1 MIQPMQ
7 LPDAI
12 LVATPVFAATLVLE
26 VLLVKG
32 ARVKGSYETRDT
44 ATSLAMGLGSL
55 VAALMFAWIGVDVL
69 IFAYR
74 FHVFEIGFSWWAF
87 GLAIILDDFVY
98 YWAHR
103 IDHRSRWFW
112 ASHVVH
118 HSSQH
123 YNLSTALRQ
132 TWTGNLSGLF
142 FLEAPL
148 ALLGFHPVMLA
159 FVAGLNLVYQFFMHT
174 EAIGRLPRWIELVFN
189 TPAHHRVHHA
199 RDVPYLDCNFAGVFS
214 LWDHLFGTSAVQ
226 LDELP
231 PHFGLVEN
239 IGTFN
244 PFRVATHE
252 FVAIAEDLG
261 RPGLTLRQRAA
272 YLFAPPG
279 WSHDG
284 SRLTANDLKR
294 AAAAAMPGADRS
306 GMPAATELCGRSPRT
321 AEGQGLQPP
330 GFPDPRSVKQAD
342 GRHSSRQLGASVSC

>member
-1 MIQPMQ
+1 MIQPMF

-12 LVATPVFAATLVLE
+12 LVATPVFVTTLVLE
-26 VLLVKG
+26 AVLTKCS
-32 ARVKGSYETRDT
+32 RIKGSYETRDT
-44 ATSLAMGLGSL
+44 ATSLAMGFGSL

-69 IFAYR
+69 VFAYR
-74 FHVFEIGFSWWAF
+74 FHVFEIGFTWWAF
-87 GLAIILDDFVY
+87 GLAVVLDDLVY

-142 FLEAPL
+142 FLEVPL

-244 PFRVATHE
+244 PLRVATHE
-252 FVAIAEDLG
+252 FVAIAADLG
-261 RPGLTLRQRAA
+261 RPGLTLRQRAG

-284 SRLTANDLKR
+284 SRSTANDLKR
-294 AAAAAMPGADRS
+294 AAAAAMPCADGSRV
-306 GMPAATELCGRSPRT
+306 PAAAALSGSPLRNS
-321 AEGQGLQPP
+321 AGPVMQPA
-330 GFPDPRSVKQAD
+330 GVPDPRGVKQVD
-342 GRHSSRQLGASVSC
+342 GRHGSRHFGASVSC